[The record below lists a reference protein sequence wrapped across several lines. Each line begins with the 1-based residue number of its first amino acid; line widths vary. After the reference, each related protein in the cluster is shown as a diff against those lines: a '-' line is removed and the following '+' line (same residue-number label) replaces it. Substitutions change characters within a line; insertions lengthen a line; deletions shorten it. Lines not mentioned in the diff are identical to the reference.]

1 MKRTAAIACCVCLG
15 WAAPAGAHRLDEYLQ
30 ATRIAFGDHTVDVEI
45 DLSPGVRVAPQVV
58 ALIDT
63 DRDGALSRAEQ
74 HAYAALVVKL
84 ASLTLD
90 GTAAPL
96 ALVGSEYPSVA
107 EMRAGTGTIHLRARW
122 AVQSASAGGHE
133 LTYVNVH
140 QPEMSAYLVN
150 VLAPP
155 SGIRITGQ
163 QRDPWQRQLRLE
175 YVVDAAGGAASRLA
189 AGLGVGCVMMCALG
203 WFRRSSV
210 RAAFSHDISSQ
221 RARGTH
227 ASVQK

>member
-15 WAAPAGAHRLDEYLQ
+15 WAAPAAAHRLDEYLQ

-63 DRDGALSRAEQ
+63 DCDGALSRAEQ
-74 HAYAALVVKL
+74 RAYAALVVNL
-84 ASLTLD
+84 ASLTVD
-90 GTAAPL
+90 GAAAPL
-96 ALVGSEYPSVA
+96 ALLSSEYPSVA
-107 EMRAGTGTIHLRARW
+107 EMRAGTGTIHLRARS
-122 AVQSASAGGHE
+122 AVQSVSAGAHE

-140 QPEMSAYLVN
+140 QPEISAYLVN
-150 VLAPP
+150 ALAPP

-163 QRDPWQRQLRLE
+163 QRDAWQRQLRLE

-189 AGLGVGCVMMCALG
+189 AGVGVGFVMMCALG
-203 WFRRSSV
+203 WFRRSSL
-210 RAAFSHDISSQ
+210 RAAFQRDLSSP
-221 RARGTH
+221 RDSGTR